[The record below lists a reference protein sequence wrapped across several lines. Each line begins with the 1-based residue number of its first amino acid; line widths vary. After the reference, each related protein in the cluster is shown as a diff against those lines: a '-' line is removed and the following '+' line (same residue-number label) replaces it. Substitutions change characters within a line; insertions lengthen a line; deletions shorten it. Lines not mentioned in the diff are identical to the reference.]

1 MSEPDLSAP
10 RRAESTHK
18 RHHKVPRK
26 VRGPGQSRDRRSSDL
41 RFDFA
46 TTEVVGDFP
55 KDAARDFAQ
64 SWLTRCRLARGQ
76 AAVDI
81 TETEWAIMY
90 DVCGGNA
97 LQLRRAVTKWD
108 RAMKR
113 EEGDVRPIK
122 TLEKGKHA

>member
-1 MSEPDLSAP
+1 MVSDTQSGT
-10 RRAESTHK
+10 RS
-18 RHHKVPRK
+18 VPFSLLCCCH
-26 VRGPGQSRDRRSSDL
+26 PDL

-46 TTEVVGDFP
+46 TTEVVGVFP
-55 KDAARDFAQ
+55 KDAAREFAQ

-122 TLEKGKHA
+122 TLEKGKQG